1 MKSMGQGKKSN
12 VEKNDTQHGYWQ
24 YKDGSSYWGIGIMKG
39 HEVPVK
45 ITQEEHKETA
55 TKAKLAEEMIEEVID
70 EVLAEEV
77 AKEAT
82 PAKG

>member
-45 ITQEEHKETA
+45 ITKEQHD
-55 TKAKLAEEMIEEVID
+55 KKYHPKAEEPEEPEEVK
-70 EVLAEEV
+70 EPAE
-77 AKEAT
+77 AEA
-82 PAKG
+82 